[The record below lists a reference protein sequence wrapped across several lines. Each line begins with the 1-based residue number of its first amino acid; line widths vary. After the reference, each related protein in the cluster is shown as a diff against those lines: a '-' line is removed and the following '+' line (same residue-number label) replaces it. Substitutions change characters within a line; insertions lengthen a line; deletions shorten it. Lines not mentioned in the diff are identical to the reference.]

1 MVIEAVVGAIVS
13 TITTFLTG
21 VGAAFVDFFD
31 TTLLTSDG
39 SLTTFATWCL
49 VIIGLGFA
57 MSVIGAV
64 LRKIG

>member
-1 MVIEAVVGAIVS
+1 MVIEATVGAIVS

-21 VGAAFVDFFD
+21 VGTAFVDFFNV
-31 TTLLTSDG
+31 TLLTEEG
-39 SLTTFATWCL
+39 ALTTFATWCL